1 MLSMLIRTSISLVQK
16 FTGIVLFPTLAME
29 YAAEGWIRNGW
40 LRVNPP
46 AFSVIIIPILMYLC
60 FEEKVKKKKEKYIF
74 I

>member
-29 YAAEGWIRNGW
+29 YATEGWIRNGW

-46 AFSVIIIPILMYLC
+46 AFSVIIIPILM
-60 FEEKVKKKKEKYIF
+60 IF
-74 I
+74 DVMKRK